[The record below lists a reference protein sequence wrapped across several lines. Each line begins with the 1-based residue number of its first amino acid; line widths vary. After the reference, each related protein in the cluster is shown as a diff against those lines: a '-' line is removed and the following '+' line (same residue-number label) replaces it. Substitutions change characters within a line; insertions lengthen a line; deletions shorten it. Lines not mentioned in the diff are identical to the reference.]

1 MTSSSNIV
9 EYFTQNAK
17 EVSNEACMAYFYC
30 DFRRP
35 ESQDP
40 VNVIGS
46 LVAQLCSQMRYFPKK
61 LELAFAHCSSGG
73 QKRRLTLPVLMEILV
88 VLSVERKFILLV
100 DALDECDKRGDM
112 LNTIVSLKQAVN
124 INMLITSRAE
134 PEIQDTLF
142 FFRKLCIE
150 SNLQEVGQ
158 DIRRYIEH
166 CLESDRKLLWLNPS
180 VRSDIANSLNSRSH
194 GM

>member
-1 MTSSSNIV
+1 MRRKYPTKHAWHTSTATSGG
-9 EYFTQNAK
+9 
-17 EVSNEACMAYFYC
+17 
-30 DFRRP
+30 
-35 ESQDP
+35 P

-46 LVAQLCSQMRYFPKK
+46 LAAQLCSQLGYFPEK